1 MVVVNYCGSQ
11 HCDGHSTVSYCRS
24 FGSGVQGSFCFLLPL
39 GFVWFGGACAV
50 CGVCVGR
57 YYTDFNSIVGD
68 ERRIWGPVCFGL
80 RSGWL
85 RLLIEIVLIALI
97 SHKKDLL

>member
-1 MVVVNYCGSQ
+1 MPGGGGRRELWERNTQMNSQLTKVPLRETQRQRQIETEMVVVNYCGSQ

-50 CGVCVGR
+50 CGVCVCR
-57 YYTDFNSIVGD
+57 YYT
-68 ERRIWGPVCFGL
+68 
-80 RSGWL
+80 
-85 RLLIEIVLIALI
+85 
-97 SHKKDLL
+97 